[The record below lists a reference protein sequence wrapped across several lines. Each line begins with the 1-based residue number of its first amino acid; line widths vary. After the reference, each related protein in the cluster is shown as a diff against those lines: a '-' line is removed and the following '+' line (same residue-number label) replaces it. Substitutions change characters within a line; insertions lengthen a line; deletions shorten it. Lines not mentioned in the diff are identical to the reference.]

1 MARESIFTEE
11 QLVSMKNAYTLGS
24 ASLRS
29 LAKEYGVSVPTIAKY
44 LRKSGVSVRARGRPV
59 TNVPETVTTVDPN
72 AFDNV
77 FNEDE

>member
-11 QLVSMKNAYTLGS
+11 QLVSMKNAYTLGN

-44 LRKSGVSVRARGRPV
+44 LRKSGASVRARGRPV
-59 TNVPETVTTVDPN
+59 TSMPEVDPDVEEN

-77 FNEDE
+77 FNEDS